1 MAETIVFLHNHAAI
15 AQEMWI
21 PIGEMNRAAGE
32 ASSPKYYP
40 GRSTSPD
47 YFDPSRGAC
56 LLAQV
61 YIYIYTYICI
71 HTSISARIVS
81 LEDYWRR

>member
-1 MAETIVFLHNHAAI
+1 MAKTIVYLYNHAAI

-61 YIYIYTYICI
+61 YMYIQQELYLLKIIGDATWDRHI
-71 HTSISARIVS
+71 
-81 LEDYWRR
+81 L